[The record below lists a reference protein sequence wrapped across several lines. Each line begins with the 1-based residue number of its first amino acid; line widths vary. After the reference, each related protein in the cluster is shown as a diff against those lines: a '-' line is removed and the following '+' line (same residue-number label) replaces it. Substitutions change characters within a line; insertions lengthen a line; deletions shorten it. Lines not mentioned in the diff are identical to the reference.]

1 MFIITNAIF
10 ATTISPDVWYKYKLS
25 TAGFYAVLVAKDS
38 WFKWIVIISRGITM
52 NISKTQTILVSLLN
66 MHASRLIEPNQHTH
80 CSTEK
85 LKWTIILYN
94 TKYHK

>member
-25 TAGFYAVLVAKDS
+25 TAGFYPVLVAKDS
-38 WFKWIVIISRGITM
+38 WFKWIVIISMGITIIKEA
-52 NISKTQTILVSLLN
+52 NYFGELIKYACITINRAESL
-66 MHASRLIEPNQHTH
+66 HTFFYK
-80 CSTEK
+80 K
-85 LKWTIILYN
+85 LKWTIILWS